1 MKKSTWI
8 QCMVLLGLLLIVIG
22 LSRLERN
29 AAIVKIVKETE
40 TLQTEKEI
48 VKIPEESDCIRVL
61 IRSDDFVSVSHQKV
75 SIKCLK
81 DTKVSTVGFEK

>member
-8 QCMVLLGLLLIVIG
+8 QGMVLLGLLLIVIG

-81 DTKVSTVGFEK
+81 HTKVSTDG